1 MSLSLMF
8 GKLMLWLGWLA
19 LLAGLYYAVKG
30 PLWRFLHKLASPKY
44 FYDLSGKFI
53 PWLAWLTGVSLLA
66 GLYYGLVEAP
76 PDYQQGESY
85 RIMFVHVPAAWM
97 SLFIYMLMAVWS
109 GINLIWNIKLADVMA
124 GSSATLG
131 ASFTFLALVTGSLWG
146 KPMWG
151 AWWVW
156 DARLTSEL
164 ILLFLYLGYIALV
177 SAIEDRRTAARAG
190 GVLILVGVVNIPIIH
205 YSVEWWNTLHQG
217 PTVTKMD
224 KPSIHLSMLIPL
236 LLMAVAF
243 QLYYFTVVLMRA
255 RAEVLDRER
264 RSAWVREMFGVTSPD

>member
-1 MSLSLMF
+1 MW
-8 GKLMLWLGWLA
+8 K
-19 LLAGLYYAVKG
+19 
-30 PLWRFLHKLASPKY
+30 FLHKLASPRY
-44 FYDLSGKFI
+44 FYAISGKFI
-53 PWLAWLTGVSLLA
+53 PWLGWLTVMTLLT
-66 GLYYGLVEAP
+66 GLYYGLVKAP

-85 RIMFVHVPAAWM
+85 RIMFIHVPAAWM
-97 SLFIYMLMAVWS
+97 SMFIYVLMAVWS
-109 GINLIWNIKLADVMA
+109 GINLIWNIKLADVMTV
-124 GSSATLG
+124 SSATLG
-131 ASFTFLALVTGSLWG
+131 ASFTLLALVTGSLWG

-217 PTVTKMD
+217 PTVTKLD

-236 LLMAVAF
+236 LIMAVSF
-243 QLYYFTVVLMRA
+243 KLYYLTVVLMRA
-255 RAEVLDRER
+255 RIEVLDRER
-264 RSAWVREMFGVTSPD
+264 RSAWVRELFGRL